1 MSSQRRETH
10 RNPEPETGE
19 KSAIPVK
26 TYALSSYSR
35 RGPRIEAGMIRRV
48 IRLPKGLKLSA
59 LVALAVPALVA
70 LTAITTLA
78 ASSPTPSPSG
88 SPAASALPGDPNKG
102 ASLFGQNCATCHG
115 ASLGGGIGPALNPIV
130 KLPGVADPLDTTF
143 LINIITNGR
152 THQPGDPGSAS
163 SAMPPKGG
171 NPNLVDQDIKDLA
184 AYIIEQNR
192 IPGGGPLPPGE
203 LAKRTML
210 WVGIG
215 IVSMIFVT
223 YLLAQYN
230 MRWIARRA
238 AARRK

>member
-1 MSSQRRETH
+1 
-10 RNPEPETGE
+10 
-19 KSAIPVK
+19 
-26 TYALSSYSR
+26 
-35 RGPRIEAGMIRRV
+35 MIRRV

-78 ASSPTPSPSG
+78 DSSPTPSPSG
-88 SPAASALPGDPNKG
+88 SPGASALPGDPNKG
-102 ASLFGQNCATCHG
+102 ASLFGPNCAQCHG
-115 ASLGGGIGPALNPIV
+115 ASLGGGIGPSLNPIV
-130 KLPGVADPLDTTF
+130 KLPGVSNPLDPTY
-143 LINIITNGR
+143 LIDIITNGR
-152 THQPGDPGSAS
+152 KHRAGDPGTAD
-163 SAMPPKGG
+163 MPAKGG
-171 NPNLVDQDIKDLA
+171 NPNLTDQDIKDLA